1 MGFDRRLKLRHIQCF
16 LEAAQHTHLTDVAL
30 RLNLTQAA
38 VSKTLTELEA
48 IVGEPLLVRARAGV
62 RLTDAGEQFLQH
74 AQASWSALRKGL
86 DAMGLSRSLV
96 ARPVELRVGM
106 LPSVAA
112 RFMPS
117 AVQEF
122 LAAPHVPVSL
132 SLSTGY
138 NTELISRLHSG
149 QIDLAIARIGS
160 AADMRELE
168 FAPLYA
174 EPMVLVARAG
184 HPLLALPAQERMRQI
199 ARYPF
204 LLPPPQTRIRPI
216 VERAMVE
223 LDIPTPRNIIETVSN
238 TFGRSFV
245 PRSDAVWIIS
255 QGVVEDFLQLE
266 SLRLLARPLE
276 STRDPVGLMRRTD
289 QELDPVARE
298 LSHIMLRQT
307 QHLRG
312 QEPGPD
318 AATV

>member
-1 MGFDRRLKLRHIQCF
+1 MSIDRRLKLRHIQCF
-16 LEAAQHTHLTDVAL
+16 LEASQHVHLSEVAL

-38 VSKTLTELEA
+38 ISKTLTELEA
-48 IVGEPLLVRARAGV
+48 ILGATLLVRARAGI
-62 RLTDAGEQFLQH
+62 RLTGAGEQFLLH
-74 AQASWSALRKGL
+74 AQSSWGALEKGL
-86 DAMGLSRSLV
+86 DVVSLSNKLV
-96 ARPVELRVGM
+96 SRPIELCVGM

-112 RFMPS
+112 RFMPA
-117 AVQEF
+117 AVQTF
-122 LAAPHVPVSL
+122 LAQPHVPVSL

-160 AADMRELE
+160 PADMRELE

-174 EPMVLVARAG
+174 EPMVIVARAR
-184 HPLLALPAQERMRQI
+184 HPLLALPSQERMRQI

-216 VERAMVE
+216 VERSMVE
-223 LDIPTPRNIIETVSN
+223 LGIPTPSTIIETVSN

-255 QGVVEDFLQLE
+255 QGVVEDFLELE

-276 STRDPVGLMRRTD
+276 NTRDPVGLMRRTD
-289 QELDPVARE
+289 QELDSVARE
-298 LSHIMLRQT
+298 LSRIMLRQT
-307 QHLRG
+307 QHLRD
-312 QEPGPD
+312 QPPTPD
-318 AATV
+318 ISLV